1 MMNINIRKDRR
12 LRFIPMAIAFLGG
25 FFLTGPA
32 FAPQAKY
39 VAGFRTSLEFFLD
52 SFVGNGVAPSPLL
65 LAVYIPA
72 AAYCYVAAFPFDE
85 LCPSGIGK
93 ARRTLRCALAVI
105 SSLVA
110 DVWIWGLMYLDYIS
124 IRSLTKGSSFVFTA
138 LCCVLIWSAVCSHY
152 YPWRWILVYMKDEAL
167 LEKIS
172 VEDTKALMIST
183 VFALLLWLGGLLI
196 GA

>member
-1 MMNINIRKDRR
+1 MMNINIHKDRR

-39 VAGFRTSLEFFLD
+39 VAGLRTSLD

-65 LAVYIPA
+65 LVVYIPA

>member
-1 MMNINIRKDRR
+1 MNINIHKDRR
-12 LRFIPMAIAFLGG
+12 LRFIPMAIALLGG

-39 VAGFRTSLEFFLD
+39 VAGLRTSLEFFLD

-85 LCPSGIGK
+85 LCPAGISK

-105 SSLVA
+105 SSIVA

-138 LCCVLIWSAVCSHY
+138 LCCVYL
-152 YPWRWILVYMKDEAL
+152 KDEAL
-167 LEKIS
+167 LEKIN
-172 VEDTKALMIST
+172 VEDIKALMIST